1 MMKVAALIF
10 LSAFIAAEATTKI
23 AVLDFGN
30 GRTVR
35 RSEATSAET
44 SIEGVVSFWSAL
56 HGQTSSNIQYAG
68 MPVVPD
74 LFRKPDS
81 GVVIGISGS
90 GVDFDSFPGFASLF
104 EMDET
109 VGFMEVEGQ
118 RCQSLLNTFTKPSE
132 ASVENFVDLSVEHAS
147 QKSLTAVKVNVDGDS
162 IAAVD
167 KQLMNLVSQ
176 LKSAAEASKQTFVV
190 HVVVEENESQSRRR
204 LSSSRELEDEQNQNA
219 NGENFEDA
227 TANNAYYGYAY
238 VNKYGVWVTPYKTMF
253 QIQYFNVVTWTAIG
267 LALILIFCFFLMVYM
282 PLEPDTLLFGES
294 AKFVGDE

>member
-1 MMKVAALIF
+1 MKTAAVIF
-10 LSAFIAAEATTKI
+10 LSALLAVEASTKI
-23 AVLDFGN
+23 AVLEFGN
-30 GRTVR
+30 GKTVR

-44 SIEGVVSFWSAL
+44 SVGGVVSFWSAL

-68 MPVVPD
+68 MPIVPD

-81 GVVIGISGS
+81 GVIIGISGS

-104 EMDET
+104 EIEET

-118 RCQSLLNTFTKPSE
+118 RCQSLLSAFTEPSE
-132 ASVENFVDLSVEHAS
+132 SSVENFVQFSVEHAS
-147 QKSLTAVKVNVDGDS
+147 KESLTTVKVSADSES

-167 KQLMNLVSQ
+167 QQLITLVNQ
-176 LKSAAEASKQTFVV
+176 FKLAAETSGKKLVV
-190 HVVVEENESQSRRR
+190 HVVMEENESQSRRR

-219 NGENFEDA
+219 DGENQEDDKEY
-227 TANNAYYGYAY
+227 NGYYGYAY
-238 VNKYGVWVTPYKTMF
+238 INKHGVWVTPYKTMF

-267 LALILIFCFFLMVYM
+267 LVLTLMFCIFLMVHM

-294 AKFVGDE
+294 AKFVGDD